1 MRDLQLSSIH
11 VPSIDE
17 SLNNPLQFLHLI
29 LSALYTDIQNQYPYI
44 MCGSVKDV
52 WQEI

>member
-17 SLNNPLQFLHLI
+17 SLNNPLQFLHFFF
-29 LSALYTDIQNQYPYI
+29 SAFYTDTQNHYVYI